1 MALPQSASQQG
12 HGSSDSEA
20 PPPNPG
26 APTTIF
32 DDDADDDERRQC
44 KGICRTGSQCKNH
57 IKAYSWRVKGVRFCY
72 YHEYQAEDP
81 LVRALAANRRLSAR
95 LAAASLGSE
104 GENLHQS
111 RDEEVIKDL
120 EAKLAAANQ
129 TVANLRQSRDEEVRD
144 LRARLVAADQATGDL
159 RESRDEEVRD
169 LKARLAAADQ
179 TAANLL
185 RQSRDEE
192 ATANRNLL
200 VRVAAAERTAVSLRS
215 ERARLER
222 RLEASERE
230 KAELARKN
238 AELARKNVE
247 GDRTTREALEV
258 EASELLRGEQQES
271 SARALQ
277 EAAEGAGKTEK
288 KKTPSAVAERLKSK
302 LRVMWRGA

>member
-1 MALPQSASQQG
+1 MALPRSASQQG

-32 DDDADDDERRQC
+32 DDDDDDDERRQC

-57 IKAYSWRVKGVRFCY
+57 IKAYSWRVKGVRFCH
-72 YHEYQAEDP
+72 YHKHQAEDP
-81 LVRALAANRRLSAR
+81 LAAAAAEST
-95 LAAASLGSE
+95 AAASLRSE
-104 GENLHQS
+104 GKNLRQS

-144 LRARLVAADQATGDL
+144 LRARLVAADQATGNL

-169 LKARLAAADQ
+169 LKAKLAAAADQ

-185 RQSRDEE
+185 RQSRDEVE

-200 VRVAAAERTAVSLRS
+200 ATRVAAAERTAVSLRS

-230 KAELARKN
+230 RAELARKN
-238 AELARKNVE
+238 AEMARKNVE

-258 EASELLRGEQQES
+258 EASELLRGEQER

-277 EAAEGAGKTEK
+277 EATERAGKTEK
-288 KKTPSAVAERLKSK
+288 KKKKTLSAVAERLKSK